1 VWKLKDKVCVSLK
14 AYFISLTAEVSQKI
28 ANIVIRTTVNLTFY
42 AMFFS
47 LIYRTCAA
55 FTIIVRHD
63 LQANT
68 TEHRRKLLTGKFP
81 RKTEKFLLRQCRRR
95 VGNSQQ
101 LFRGKLIKQAR
112 CRQFF
117 VAGKQALPNSF
128 HL

>member
-68 TEHRRKLLTGKFP
+68 TEHRRKVLTGKFL
-81 RKTEKFLLRQCRRR
+81 RKTEKFLLR
-95 VGNSQQ
+95 
-101 LFRGKLIKQAR
+101 R
-112 CRQFF
+112 CSGGWEFTAIISRKIDQTSALSSVF
-117 VAGKQALPNSF
+117 VAGKRALPNSF